1 MRLLVTTASPYARKV
16 RAAVLELGLEDR
28 VAVEFLSVRT
38 PQQAKP
44 DVEALN
50 PLGKIP
56 ALILDDGGLIADSP
70 VILAYL
76 DALAGGGLIPS
87 GEDRWQALT
96 LEALADGMMDA
107 GFVIRMEQLKAEPYR
122 DPAETEAYTAKIGH
136 TLDRL
141 EREPAWLEAPFNAGQ
156 LALACA
162 LDWLVFRNL
171 VPEPLAGREQ
181 LAAWLDKVRDRA
193 SLAATSP
200 SA

>member
-16 RAAVLELGLEDR
+16 RAAVIELGLEEQ
-28 VAVEFLSVRT
+28 VAIEFVPIRT
-38 PQQAKP
+38 PKQAKP

-56 ALILDDGGLIADSP
+56 ALILADGSLIADSP

-76 DALAGGGLIPS
+76 DAQAGGGLIPS
-87 GEDRWQALT
+87 GEDKWQALT
-96 LEALADGMMDA
+96 LEALADGIMDA
-107 GFVIRMEQLKAEPYR
+107 GFVIRMEQLKDEASR
-122 DPAETEAYTAKIGH
+122 DPAETEAYAGKIGH

-141 EREPAWLEAPFNAGQ
+141 DREPAWLEAPFNAGQ

-171 VPEPLAGREQ
+171 VPDPLAGRPQ
-181 LAAWLDKVRDRA
+181 LAAWHDKVRDRP